1 MLCQTKRDIVNIAA
15 VEGLHFFQDS
25 FDNQGFTDVVLE
37 PWKQK
42 KQADGYKILLQTG
55 FLKNSLQVFDKN
67 EKRIVFG
74 SDAEYAEI
82 HNEGGTIQIT
92 NTARAKRFFWFM
104 YKATGQMQWK
114 YMALSKKPHFNIK
127 MPKRQFIGESQTLL
141 KKLEKILGIELKQR
155 FKKL

>member
-1 MLCQTKRDIVNIAA
+1 MKKFNDTPDFEAMWRQTKRDIVNIAA

-92 NTARAKRFFWFM
+92 NTARANVFFGLCI
-104 YKATGQMQWK
+104 KQPAKCSG
-114 YMALSKKPHFNIK
+114 NIW
-127 MPKRQFIGESQTLL
+127 R
-141 KKLEKILGIELKQR
+141 
-155 FKKL
+155 